1 MRACA
6 QVKMFVYFRK
16 NLFMEREK
24 NLTKSFGIRVPLGM
38 YLRMIEVSA
47 ERKISITDICLYA
60 LSNSSFIG
68 MANGGVLLP
77 SPTINYESEIAI
89 LRNEIG
95 NLKTKLH
102 ARTTELAEQRDEQI
116 KLLAELKKSNK
127 SRDQFRVCMEESD
140 AIIEENKVAVEDYKK
155 VRVFEVI
162 RYQDK
167 KSFQS
172 FWKKDELNNVPAIL
186 KSFNDYLSA
195 QGYHTITEFRHK
207 GGK

>member
-1 MRACA
+1 
-6 QVKMFVYFRK
+6 
-16 NLFMEREK
+16 MEREK

-68 MANGGVLLP
+68 MANGGILLP
-77 SPTINYESEIAI
+77 SPSINNDEEISNLNNEIAH
-89 LRNEIG
+89 
-95 NLKTKLH
+95 LKTQLH
-102 ARTTELAEQRDEQI
+102 KRTTELAELRNEQI

-140 AIIEENKVAVEDYKK
+140 EIIEQNKVAVEDYKK
-155 VRVFEVI
+155 HRVFEVI
-162 RYQDK
+162 MSQDK
-167 KSFQS
+167 KTFQKT
-172 FWKKDELNNVPAIL
+172 FQAHWKCPQEIEGIETTTSAIL
-186 KSFNDYLSA
+186 HGFNDFLDNK
-195 QGYHTITEFRHK
+195 GYYKISKVERRI

>member
-1 MRACA
+1 
-6 QVKMFVYFRK
+6 
-16 NLFMEREK
+16 MEREK
-24 NLTKSFGIRVPLGM
+24 HLTKSFGIRVPLGM

-68 MANGGVLLP
+68 MANGGILLP
-77 SPTINYESEIAI
+77 SPTINNDAEISNLNNEIA
-89 LRNEIG
+89 R
-95 NLKTKLH
+95 LKFALH
-102 ARTTELAEQRDEQI
+102 KRTTELAEQRDEHI
-116 KLLAELKKSNK
+116 KCLGDLEKSNR
-127 SRDQFRVCMEESD
+127 SRDIFRVCMEESEE
-140 AIIEENKVAVEDYKK
+140 IIKQNKVAVEDYKK

-172 FWKKDELNNVPAIL
+172 FWKNDENQNNVPAIL
-186 KSFNDYLSA
+186 KSFNDYLEA
-195 QGYHTITEFRHK
+195 QGYYTIQEFRHK